1 MVVLAVGALMAS
13 SAQAKTVAARIGPE
27 GAHTGHH
34 SCRCAER
41 CRGAACCC
49 KHDRPVSPEPAA
61 PGSSTLIATG
71 PCLAALP
78 CDGGA
83 PVPTTSGPLVR
94 IVDVAQLAVAP
105 FLPACVTSRVA
116 PWPLRQWAAVVPARL
131 EDPPEG
137 IVS

>member
-1 MVVLAVGALMAS
+1 MVVLAVAALCGS
-13 SAQAKTVAARIGPE
+13 SAQAKTVAAGSRPE

-49 KHDRPVSPEPAA
+49 KHDRPAPPKPAA
-61 PGSSTLIATG
+61 PTSSTLIATG

-78 CDGGA
+78 CDGAA

-94 IVDVAQLAVAP
+94 IVDLARLGAAP

-116 PWPLRQWAAVVPARL
+116 PSPLRQWAAVVPARL